1 MTPRT
6 TVKGR
11 GTKNDLTP
19 RLQGHT
25 RARHCTQRDPNY
37 TGARLRGTT
46 EVARLSRRRGKAPRC
61 AERPPCGGKKHFS
74 ETLPNRTRARAHS
87 ERKYF
92 DTFFAAPGMALFV
105 SSPRQTF
112 ARVHFRERRFRALR
126 VELFERCGGGRGH
139 PVLQELWS
147 QTMQCEPVSP

>member
-1 MTPRT
+1 MLPMTFVNT
-6 TVKGR
+6 R
-11 GTKNDLTP
+11 GTRNDFTP
-19 RLQGHT
+19 RLQGQT
-25 RARHCTQRDPNY
+25 RARHSTQRDPNY

-92 DTFFAAPGMALFV
+92 DTFFP
-105 SSPRQTF
+105 
-112 ARVHFRERRFRALR
+112 FRGI
-126 VELFERCGGGRGH
+126 ELATISR
-139 PVLQELWS
+139 
-147 QTMQCEPVSP
+147 